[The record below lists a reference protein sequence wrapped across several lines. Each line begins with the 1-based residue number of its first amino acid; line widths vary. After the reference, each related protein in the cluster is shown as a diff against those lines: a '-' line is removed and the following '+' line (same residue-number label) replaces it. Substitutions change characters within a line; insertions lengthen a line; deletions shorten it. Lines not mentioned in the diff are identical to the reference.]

1 MFSSHITRLN
11 STNVDPMIPGPTE
24 VMEITIEYQLR
35 WFGVLGKVG
44 TRLPNWTP
52 VYPHEAPPG
61 YPIDKAIDI
70 CGCLKLVTTSRDTQ
84 KFYGE
89 YHIFPYKEIAIK
101 LESKPPWW
109 DKPISSHVH
118 YSILKSELLI
128 VTPACFTIILL
139 NHRFMCFFQGQEPL
153 FPQDLSP
160 SQHWRW
166 STEFVAAGKPPQP
179 FLAGVLS
186 HMMFFPKIVVPQI
199 PKNHPK
205 FMFITGKINGLGYCR
220 YPYFRKTSISSQ
232 ASV

>member
-139 NHRFMCFFQGQEPL
+139 NHSFMCFFSGTRTPI
-153 FPQDLSP
+153 STR
-160 SQHWRW
+160 SQSIPALTLEHWIRSRW
-166 STEFVAAGKPPQP
+166 EAAT
-179 FLAGVLS
+179 AVLS
-186 HMMFFPKIVVPQI
+186 RSAVSYDVF
-199 PKNHPK
+199 
-205 FMFITGKINGLGYCR
+205 
-220 YPYFRKTSISSQ
+220 S
-232 ASV
+232 